1 MSAKIIDSHR
11 YKKISRK
18 ELENKKKSN
27 KIRYSTKTKKSNDLK
42 YKREKLSK
50 IKQKNKLNNTVTLK
64 MDKDNEKIKYKKNKI
79 YIPTIFKV
87 LVIIVAV
94 FLIGIISRKIV
105 NFENM
110 DILNVFSNKEKDV
123 KLEKDYALRLG
134 ISKLD
139 TTDVSKTRNIILNEL
154 YLNSTLRLLEINKD
168 YTINYMSA
176 SKIEKISNKEY
187 LVYLNEEYDLT
198 YEDLNQ
204 AINKIK
210 SAGETNS
217 YYKNV
222 ANIKEITKENDY
234 IRILLNNEDPY
245 YVYKLDF
252 PINIDSSSLAFKVQ
266 NVSDS
271 MISFNRLKSNSNI
284 KSITLT
290 NYSDT
295 DDMVADF
302 RDDKID
308 MFFASSDGI
317 MQMIGKHEYNIKKYR
332 DGENIF
338 LFGNKDSNVFKLKEI
353 RKALVYSLKREDIIK
368 EINNSF
374 SELIDLPFIYS
385 EIKYKYDIYGAENEL
400 LSNGWKKEN
409 GIYTKNI
416 DGKSIKAELNILVN
430 EEDSTKTQIA
440 NLIKEMAQNVGI
452 KINVNIAKSKDFTT
466 KLTNKEYDI
475 ILADVYFNQY
485 PDIDYL
491 KEYVNINENVN
502 NAFNNV
508 YQSSNVDELTSN
520 IAKLQETLSSEVAC
534 IGILA
539 RNTNIVYQKYI
550 TGFDYTNYLKVF
562 SDFTNIG
569 KILSEE

>member
-50 IKQKNKLNNTVTLK
+50 IKQKNKLKNTVTLK

>member
-27 KIRYSTKTKKSNDLK
+27 KIRYSTKTKKSNDLT

-252 PINIDSSSLAFKVQ
+252 PINIDSSSLDFKVQ

-475 ILADVYFNQY
+475 I
-485 PDIDYL
+485 
-491 KEYVNINENVN
+491 
-502 NAFNNV
+502 
-508 YQSSNVDELTSN
+508 
-520 IAKLQETLSSEVAC
+520 
-534 IGILA
+534 
-539 RNTNIVYQKYI
+539 
-550 TGFDYTNYLKVF
+550 
-562 SDFTNIG
+562 
-569 KILSEE
+569 